1 MDQIKSL
8 QKPQIQ
14 KLLLTNMKKKQ
25 GTQYFLQ
32 FLSSWVQNNK
42 QSK

>member
-14 KLLLTNMKKKQ
+14 KLLLTNMKK
-25 GTQYFLQ
+25 
-32 FLSSWVQNNK
+32 NK
-42 QSK
+42 GLNISYSF